1 LQSELILALYDKRI
15 GYDTFMELYRQ
26 TLYKRGKA
34 DVKRNNALI
43 RTTPQTHTHGGSMPN
58 VDDAL
63 DYLRLMLNNL
73 IGLMASISLY
83 VKSMGYL

>member
-43 RTTPQTHTHGGSMPN
+43 RTTPQTHTHGGIN
-58 VDDAL
+58 T
-63 DYLRLMLNNL
+63 
-73 IGLMASISLY
+73 
-83 VKSMGYL
+83 